1 MNLRRISISLG
12 ASLLF
17 ITAAA
22 LTAHA
27 QAKYTRD
34 PNQPTDEE
42 YTRKIAEYTT
52 EKFFNS
58 PLTDYLPTSPNVPT
72 PESGPW
78 RCRWCAG
85 KIAVLR
91 RDLSLH
97 AHARESEPA
106 GEGVF
111 DRHDRRRPRDDRRG
125 DRL

>member
-27 QAKYTRD
+27 QANYTRD

-42 YTRKIAEYTT
+42 YTQQDRRIHDRKVFQLAADRLSARVAERAD
-52 EKFFNS
+52 S
-58 PLTDYLPTSPNVPT
+58 
-72 PESGPW
+72 ESGPR
-78 RCRWCAG
+78 RCRWRARE
-85 KIAVLR
+85 IAVLGR
-91 RDLSLH
+91 GLSLH

-111 DRHDRRRPRDDRRG
+111 NRHNGRRPRDDCRG